1 MQIYVINILT
11 NVNEK
16 RGDTENRN
24 EKRGRD
30 ILNVLKILELH
41 IIE

>member
-1 MQIYVINILT
+1 MLMKKGGILKI
-11 NVNEK
+11 VMK
-16 RGDTENRN
+16 KG
-24 EKRGRD
+24 GGG